1 MLIFN
6 KEENPA
12 IVNPKHVKSSRCNLV
27 RHEGQ
32 SNALSD
38 PKLSTNSLF
47 PRKTAS
53 DLVMIY
59 SS

>member
-27 RHEGQ
+27 WHEGQ

-38 PKLSTNSLF
+38 PKLSNGIREKKL
-47 PRKTAS
+47 
-53 DLVMIY
+53 
-59 SS
+59 